1 MAYRIWSIYNVPCHI
16 VQSNCLS
23 SKLKLTMMPR
33 RSLNI
38 KCCEN
43 IKDEKRTV
51 QTLWDSFGEPDSW
64 PGEEPKP
71 QKGIGLY
78 SICPRNWSISLWS
91 IMDHHGSSM
100 SMSKPI

>member
-1 MAYRIWSIYNVPCHI
+1 
-16 VQSNCLS
+16 
-23 SKLKLTMMPR
+23 MPTL
-33 RSLNI
+33 SLNI

-71 QKGIGLY
+71 QKGIGFH
-78 SICPRNWSISLWS
+78 SIDPRNWSISLWS
-91 IMDHHGSSM
+91 IMDRHSPSWTINDHLCLCLSLYKAQQIALMDNLIKLSNP
-100 SMSKPI
+100 SIE